1 MNNYNINYEITYDKH
16 MNDEPDTADL
26 YYRKD
31 LLEIFGLDED
41 SDFDL
46 LSDRVNLV
54 YKKMKEYIERTP
66 SFKEILEKAAGKLL
80 SEDIEL
86 GFMILH
92 SYDTLYLMHQLNSE
106 FLNTNQINNTLLE
119 NIKEKI

>member
-1 MNNYNINYEITYDKH
+1 MNNYNTNYEITYDKH
-16 MNDEPDTADL
+16 MNDDPDIADL
-26 YYRKD
+26 YYRRD

-54 YKKMKEYIERTP
+54 YKKMEEYIEITP

-119 NIKEKI
+119 SIKEKI